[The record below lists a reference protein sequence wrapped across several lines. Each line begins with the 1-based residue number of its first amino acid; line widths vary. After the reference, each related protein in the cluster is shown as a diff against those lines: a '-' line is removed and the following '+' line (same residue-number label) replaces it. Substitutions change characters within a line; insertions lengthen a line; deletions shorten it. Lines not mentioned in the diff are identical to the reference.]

1 MLIPL
6 SLRRISSLAPSYSTA
21 RRVLQNLPP
30 GLVCRRSGS
39 ALSPSDHPR
48 PVLILIDAVST
59 LIVAPYRP
67 ADAIFEL
74 LAQGIRGR
82 MNGPCADPKIADTR
96 AI

>member
-39 ALSPSDHPR
+39 ALSPSDQPR

-59 LIVAPYRP
+59 LIVAPYRRELGATRP
-67 ADAIFEL
+67 AARQRTPI
-74 LAQGIRGR
+74 IRLT
-82 MNGPCADPKIADTR
+82 A
-96 AI
+96 